1 MNITTAAKDT
11 LREQDAGTSQYLT
24 FFLAGEEYGVNILK
38 VKEIRVWEQPTLLP
52 NTADYVLGVINL
64 RGMVVPVMDLRKRF
78 GMAEVELGKTAVIIV
93 VKVTHSGRGR
103 TIGMVVD
110 AVSEVY
116 NISDEM
122 IMPSPDLGST
132 ISDEYVKGLATIQDK
147 MIILLDID
155 YLINEGM
162 LKDAGNKQE

>member
-1 MNITTAAKDT
+1 
-11 LREQDAGTSQYLT
+11 
-24 FFLAGEEYGVNILK
+24 
-38 VKEIRVWEQPTLLP
+38 
-52 NTADYVLGVINL
+52 
-64 RGMVVPVMDLRKRF
+64 VVPVMDLRKRF
-78 GMAEVELGKTAVIIV
+78 GMAEIELGKMAVIIV

-116 NISDEM
+116 NINDEM

-132 ISDEYVKGLATIQDK
+132 ISDEYVKGLATIQEK

-162 LKDAGNKQE
+162 LKDAGNSQE